1 VALRLPQGIS
11 RSLAPRSTRE
21 DNAAPTA
28 SEDET
33 MAIRKI
39 ARLGHPVLRQKTR
52 EATREEIASPEMK
65 RLVRDMIET
74 MHEYGGVGL
83 AAPQVHESVRLAII
97 EFEADNGRYPGDDA
111 QPLLVIWNARVKV
124 LDATPAGFWE
134 GCLSVPGL
142 RGYVERPSKIEVSY
156 LDERGK
162 SKTLV
167 AEGFL
172 ATVFQH
178 ELDHLDGV
186 VYVDKIT
193 DKSKFAFSEE
203 YARHHLED
211 GEAPASE

>member
-1 VALRLPQGIS
+1 
-11 RSLAPRSTRE
+11 
-21 DNAAPTA
+21 
-28 SEDET
+28 

-39 ARLGHPVLRQKTR
+39 ARMGHPVLRERTR
-52 EATREEIASPEMK
+52 EVTRDEISSPEMK

-83 AAPQVHESVRLAII
+83 AAPQVHESVRLALI
-97 EFEADNGRYPGDDA
+97 EFEEDSGRYQNDQG
-111 QPLLVIWNARVKV
+111 QPLLVIFNARVKV
-124 LDATPAGFWE
+124 LDPTPSGFWE

-156 LDERGK
+156 LDEKGK
-162 SKTLV
+162 AKTLV

-186 VYVDKIT
+186 LYVDKVT
-193 DKSKFAFSEE
+193 DKTKFAFSEE
-203 YARHHLED
+203 YARYHLED
-211 GEAPASE
+211 GEEPVSE

>member
-1 VALRLPQGIS
+1 
-11 RSLAPRSTRE
+11 
-21 DNAAPTA
+21 
-28 SEDET
+28 
-33 MAIRKI
+33 MAIRKV
-39 ARLGHPVLRQKTR
+39 ARLGHPVLREKTR
-52 EATREEIASPEMK
+52 EVTREEISSPEMR
-65 RLVRDMIET
+65 RLVKDMIET

-97 EFEADNGRYPGDDA
+97 EFDTDQGRYEVGES

-124 LDATPAGFWE
+124 LDEATSGFWE

-142 RGYVERPSKIEVSY
+142 RGYVERPSKIEVNY

-162 SKTLV
+162 PQTLT

-186 VYVDKIT
+186 VYVDRIT
-193 DKSKFAFSEE
+193 DKSRFAFSEE
-203 YARHHLED
+203 YARYHVQEGD
-211 GEAPASE
+211 EVVDE